1 MKLALYVSISTPQ
14 LTDFYEFE
22 VIKIGKFTK
31 FDSINKF
38 IRSLDKFRLRTIQKN
53 EEISEQE

>member
-1 MKLALYVSISTPQ
+1 MKLALYVSISRPQ

-31 FDSINKF
+31 FDNLNTFK
-38 IRSLDKFRLRTIQKN
+38 RSLDKFRSGIIQKN
-53 EEISEQE
+53 QEISEQE